1 MRHREVVPGDE
12 FVESIDQ
19 LNDFNSVL
27 FEEGVL
33 VEFVFESGK
42 VLTKFWVLEGLGREI
57 LTERRTNVE
66 ALIGNVFYLLF

>member
-33 VEFVFESGK
+33 AEFVFKSCK
-42 VLTKFWVLEGLGREI
+42 VLTKFRVLEGFGREV
-57 LTERRTNVE
+57 LAERRTNVE
-66 ALIGNVFYLLF
+66 ALIGDVFNLLF